1 MVHLNREVLFSIKRR
16 GAKKRHGRNLKL
28 SSFSRR
34 HFEKATYCKISITWY
49 SGKYVT
55 MKTVEVVTGFSE
67 FRGGGQM
74 NRQSTEDI

>member
-1 MVHLNREVLFSIKRR
+1 MAHLNSEVLFSIKRR
-16 GAKKRHGRNLKL
+16 CARKRHGRNLKL

-34 HFEKATYCKISITWY
+34 HFEKATYYKISIIWY

-55 MKTVEVVTGFSE
+55 MKTVEVVAGFSE